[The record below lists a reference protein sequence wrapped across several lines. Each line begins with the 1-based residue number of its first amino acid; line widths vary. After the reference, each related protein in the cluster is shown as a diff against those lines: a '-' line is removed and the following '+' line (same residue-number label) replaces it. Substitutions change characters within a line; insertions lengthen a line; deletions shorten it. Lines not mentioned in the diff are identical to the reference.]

1 MLNRMIIELNSRT
14 SVLAKTD
21 KEAAN
26 KFDQIIP
33 FKNQKKTKKN
43 PNVWTLKRSGSLL
56 DSDYNSCIF
65 YISLSVDLGLFWLIV
80 ADV

>member
-33 FKNQKKTKKN
+33 FKNQKKTKKE
-43 PNVWTLKRSGSLL
+43 PERL
-56 DSDYNSCIF
+56 DTQTF
-65 YISLSVDLGLFWLIV
+65 GFFT
-80 ADV
+80 